1 MAEKQIA
8 RNDELTASFKTISVN
23 NPIRRVSDA
32 SQPSSGVA
40 VINVPPHTR
49 TSSEPGT
56 RFTILAKND
65 NVTIA

>member
-32 SQPSSGVA
+32 SQSAA
-40 VINVPPHTR
+40 VLGCGGDQRAARHQDQ
-49 TSSEPGT
+49 
-56 RFTILAKND
+56 L
-65 NVTIA
+65 